1 MEGFAFHVLRSP
13 FCVLTNFCFCCHVYF
28 QSRNQVLFRISRPLQ
43 VRTDGFYDQTILG
56 RKLVN
61 PNVRQSLVTIV
72 ITEQQRNSVRY
83 YRLDQGSNFYTQNL
97 IINQKDN
104 IPRFFFVPTAIGFS
118 SLNGTK
124 CKKHD
129 YERQYILQAM
139 MLKSKAEK
147 VLLHP
152 VISLFL
158 GIIVQFCEKK
168 A

>member
-1 MEGFAFHVLRSP
+1 MEGFTFHVLCSP
-13 FCVLTNFCFCCHVYF
+13 FSVLTNFCFCCHVYF
-28 QSRNQVLFRISRPLQ
+28 QSSNQVLFRISRSLQ
-43 VRTDGFYDQTILG
+43 FRTDGVSDQTILG
-56 RKLVN
+56 RKLVS

-83 YRLDQGSNFYTQNL
+83 YRLDQGSNFDTQNL

-104 IPRFFFVPTAIGFS
+104 IPRFFFVPTVIGFS

-129 YERQYILQAM
+129 YTRQYILQAI

-158 GIIVQFCEKK
+158 GIIVQFREKK